1 MSQVNEP
8 RRGFRQRW
16 AKIRRIW
23 ALTGLT
29 AGVIFIGW
37 SLLAYRANADAR
49 HALTSG
55 NGVNVSHADGYWQF
69 QPSGTPSRT
78 GLIFLPG
85 ALVDPI
91 AYAPV
96 TAAVARGGHT
106 AVLIEV
112 PRRGAFGGAESPE
125 VSRRVRAAMNGLP
138 DVRGWVVAGHS
149 LGGRIAAD
157 LMRTP
162 DPKFPGLVLI
172 GTSHPREFSL
182 AHLEIPVVQVF
193 GTRDTVADADKV
205 QSALVNLPPATR
217 SVRIDGGNHSQFG
230 YYGFQP
236 GDWPATISRETQQ
249 QLTVQAILEAL
260 KTGSGRGFRTRVQ
273 DDGSRRG
280 FKTRGFKTRVQDD
293 GSKTR
298 VQTTVQ
304 TTVVANPRVNRRYEP
319 SCEPTCEPPCEPPS

>member
-55 NGVNVSHADGYWQF
+55 NGANVSHADGYWQF

-91 AYAPV
+91 AYAPIA
-96 TAAVARGGHT
+96 AAVARGGHT

-162 DPKFPGLVLI
+162 DPKFAGLVLI

-249 QLTVQAILEAL
+249 QLTVQAILEVL
-260 KTGSGRGFRTRVQ
+260 KTGVQDGGSGRGFRTRVQ
-273 DDGSRRG
+273 DEGSGRGFRTRVQDEGSGRG
-280 FKTRGFKTRVQDD
+280 FKTTVQ
-293 GSKTR
+293 TR
-298 VQTTVQ
+298 VQTTV
-304 TTVVANPRVNRRYEP
+304 NRRCKP
-319 SCEPTCEPPCEPPS
+319 SCEPTS